1 MASDRV
7 KLFTLLGDHPATM
20 ALKNG
25 AVASSLIDLEFDDVK
40 VPNTAFK
47 ALVREAKYD
56 LAELA
61 IVTFLQAKAL
71 GKPYTLL
78 PITVMGRG
86 QLHTLFYNSARGHLA
101 PADLACKRIGV
112 RSYTTTT
119 GAWVRG
125 ILNEHY
131 GVDPNRVNW
140 ITFEDPHIAEFR
152 DPPQVTRAAEGKTLE
167 AMLLDGEIDAAIL
180 AKTDQPAPLAPVFPD
195 AAAVDA
201 QWAQTHGGI
210 PINHM
215 LVIRSAIARE
225 RPDVVRE
232 IYRMFLAA
240 KQAAYPT
247 PPSPDPVRFGF
258 EACRGSL
265 EAIID
270 YSVQQK
276 LISRRFSVEELFS
289 ETRGALH
296 AEIEKRS

>member
-1 MASDRV
+1 
-7 KLFTLLGDHPATM
+7 
-20 ALKNG
+20 
-25 AVASSLIDLEFDDVK
+25 
-40 VPNTAFK
+40 
-47 ALVREAKYD
+47 
-56 LAELA
+56 
-61 IVTFLQAKAL
+61 
-71 GKPYTLL
+71 
-78 PITVMGRG
+78 
-86 QLHTLFYNSARGHLA
+86 
-101 PADLACKRIGV
+101 
-112 RSYTTTT
+112 
-119 GAWVRG
+119 
-125 ILNEHY
+125 
-131 GVDPNRVNW
+131 
-140 ITFEDPHIAEFR
+140 
-152 DPPQVTRAAEGKTLE
+152 
-167 AMLLDGEIDAAIL
+167 
-180 AKTDQPAPLAPVFPD
+180 
-195 AAAVDA
+195 
-201 QWAQTHGGI
+201 
-210 PINHM
+210 M